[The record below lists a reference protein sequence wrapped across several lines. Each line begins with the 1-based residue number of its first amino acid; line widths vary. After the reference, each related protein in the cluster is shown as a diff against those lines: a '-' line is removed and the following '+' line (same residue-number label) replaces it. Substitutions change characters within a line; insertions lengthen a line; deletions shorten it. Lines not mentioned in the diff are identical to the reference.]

1 MKRPK
6 FAALK
11 TVLCLVGAVFT
22 LWFSPAFLYPQT
34 PGTDNPQQQSTTSRP
49 RGQARTSLPAN
60 MTDTPGD
67 NAPASSSALPNTPAQ
82 VNTSSSRSQTHPTVS
97 GQATVP
103 TTDSSGRPI
112 RNATTTNL
120 PYPTQTRRGTP
131 QSEPIEAFSPTDLT
145 TFQRPSLITQAV
157 VLAMLSMLPFI
168 IMILTSF
175 LKIVV
180 VLSLLRTA
188 LGVQQ
193 APPNQIING
202 VAFLLSLFIMYPTGL
217 KMYDAA
223 QGVINNGQA
232 PDSLMSAGSSA
243 YVIQVASAAREP
255 LRDYLKRN
263 SSSRHQALFY
273 RLAYR
278 GLPEQYR
285 ADLKPDD
292 FMVLIPSYITG
303 QLKDAFEIG
312 VLIYIPF
319 FVIDLVTSNILLA
332 MGMMMLSPVTISMP
346 LKLFLLVMLDGWT
359 ILIEGLVK
367 TFQ

>member
-1 MKRPK
+1 MFFSRA
-6 FAALK
+6 FSLK
-11 TVLCLVGAVFT
+11 TIVCFVGIFAT
-22 LWFSPAFLYPQT
+22 LWFSPDYLHSQD
-34 PGTDNPQQQSTTSRP
+34 GTEAQGPSASEMVP
-49 RGQARTSLPAN
+49 FAPPSARSVQGASPKPAPIKK
-60 MTDTPGD
+60 T
-67 NAPASSSALPNTPAQ
+67 TPA
-82 VNTSSSRSQTHPTVS
+82 TVQELKADQ
-97 GQATVP
+97 GM
-103 TTDSSGRPI
+103 PI
-112 RNATTTNL
+112 
-120 PYPTQTRRGTP
+120 
-131 QSEPIEAFSPTDLT
+131 
-145 TFQRPSLITQAV
+145 QRPSLVTQAV
-157 VLAMLSMLPFI
+157 MLSFLSLLPFI

-223 QGVINNGQA
+223 QQVMSSQVA
-232 PDSLMSAGSSA
+232 PESFTSPDSSS
-243 YVIQVASAAREP
+243 YVIAIASAASGP
-255 LRDYLKRN
+255 MKDFLKRN
-263 SSSRHQALFY
+263 SSARHQALFY

-278 GLPEQYR
+278 GLPEAYR
-285 ADLKPDD
+285 PDLKPDD
-292 FMVLIPSYITG
+292 IIILVPSYITG

-359 ILIEGLVK
+359 VLIDGLVK